1 MSPYTIRDISCYV
14 VCKMT
19 DRLILLCNM
28 LRCTVLHSTRPHPQK
43 SLTKKIH
50 LSLLHKS
57 KFWGG
62 RNTIY
67 FQLSQIQIFF
77 QQIAWGRGTSGLLVR
92 QGRLLYLS
100 TILRNKSVSES
111 LLYSF
116 NITQTPMLHIAGWLL
131 LWGSF
136 QADFILNYSL
146 SNFLEFPWIFLNFLS
161 NSLFPPSLT
170 GRLEQ
175 LKSPCI

>member
-43 SLTKKIH
+43 SLTKKIN

-62 RNTIY
+62 QNTIH
-67 FQLSQIQIFF
+67 FQVSQIQIFF
-77 QQIAWGRGTSGLLVR
+77 QQIAWGRGTSRLLVR

-100 TILRNKSVSES
+100 TILRNKSVSTNNCVFLKTSEREKVS
-111 LLYSF
+111 YQASSC
-116 NITQTPMLHIAGWLL
+116 WLRL
-131 LWGSF
+131 VRCRVVSDWHLIYTISRQGPSS
-136 QADFILNYSL
+136 QHQ
-146 SNFLEFPWIFLNFLS
+146 
-161 NSLFPPSLT
+161 NS
-170 GRLEQ
+170 
-175 LKSPCI
+175 